1 MKTLIKRALWMGV
14 GVAERARGVAER
26 LVQEGEAS
34 QSAEAQKVRAF
45 VDSVEKGGEEL
56 RHKMDDLKARVGC
69 CLPTRA
75 DVERIEKKLDDLL
88 QQRQTNG

>member
-1 MKTLIKRALWMGV
+1 MKTLLKRALWMGL
-14 GVAERARGVAER
+14 GVAERAKGLADR
-26 LVQEGEAS
+26 LAQEGEAS
-34 QSAEAQKVRAF
+34 QSAEAKKVRAF
-45 VDSVEKGGEEL
+45 VDTIEKGGEEL
-56 RHKMDDLKARVGC
+56 RHKMDDLKGRIGG